1 MHLGQ
6 VVDQG
11 LWLGVLWSERR
22 EAILSI
28 WRRTLRWRSNYVA
41 ELLEHPHCFA
51 RAVADG
57 GPRLVAAPL
66 NAVGPE
72 DSTPGRAW
80 LGSELLFD
88 HLKYVLD
95 RRTKPMA
102 ARGKVDP

>member
-1 MHLGQ
+1 
-6 VVDQG
+6 
-11 LWLGVLWSERR
+11 
-22 EAILSI
+22 
-28 WRRTLRWRSNYVA
+28 
-41 ELLEHPHCFA
+41 
-51 RAVADG
+51 
-57 GPRLVAAPL
+57 LVAAPL